1 MKYFSHAKER
11 NSEYMQTEKLRLRKF
26 NLEFLQDGSKFINE
40 MRLDKDLVWEIPNT
54 AILSEL
60 YRIICF
66 PIAIYQF
73 ILLQRPVM

>member
-11 NSEYMQTEKLRLRKF
+11 NSEYTQTEKFRLRKF

-40 MRLDKDLVWEIPNT
+40 MRHDKALVWEIPNT

-60 YRIICF
+60 
-66 PIAIYQF
+66 
-73 ILLQRPVM
+73 